1 MIRLTFPIIFILISI
16 GLFFIYIDPVYSDIQ
31 LKISE
36 RNEFNNAL
44 DKSREL
50 REVRDRLLS
59 LYNTFSTNDLDNLKK
74 LLPDNVDNVRLILD
88 IDYIASTY
96 GMRIKN
102 VTINKK
108 DNREVGVIGPSNK
121 LFESVK
127 LSFSVVS
134 SYDNFIQFV
143 RNIEKS
149 LRVVDIT
156 EVSLIQQGDEINNLT
171 YEYRIGLETYWLK

>member
-1 MIRLTFPIIFILISI
+1 MIRLTLPIIFTLISI
-16 GLFFIYIDPVYSDIQ
+16 GLFFLYIDPVYSDIR

-36 RNEFNNAL
+36 RNESDNAL
-44 DKSREL
+44 DKSKEL
-50 REVRDRLLS
+50 REVRDKLLS
-59 LYNTFSTNDLDNLKK
+59 VYNTFSTNDIDRLEK

-108 DNREVGVIGPSNK
+108 DNRDVGVIGPSNK
-121 LFESVK
+121 LFESVIK
-127 LSFSVVS
+127 
-134 SYDNFIQFV
+134 
-143 RNIEKS
+143 NIEKS

-156 EVSLIQQGDEINNLT
+156 EVSLVQQGDEINNLI

>member
-1 MIRLTFPIIFILISI
+1 MIRLTLPIIFTLISI
-16 GLFFIYIDPVYSDIQ
+16 GLFFLYIDPVYSDIR

-36 RNEFNNAL
+36 RNES
-44 DKSREL
+44 DKSKEL
-50 REVRDRLLS
+50 REVRDKLLS
-59 LYNTFSTNDLDNLKK
+59 VYNTFSTNDIDRLEK

-127 LSFSVVS
+127 LSFSVIS
-134 SYDNFIQFV
+134 PYDNFIQFIK
-143 RNIEKS
+143 NIEKS

-156 EVSLIQQGDEINNLT
+156 EVSLVQQGDEINNLI